1 MRYISALPALILLV
15 SLSLAISASSEVS
28 IDYSHNVKGS
38 GTIVTDYHI
47 GSGDKQNTE
56 ASGIVRGT
64 GDMLNKYLFQ
74 AGNNSENATIE
85 DEFTMSKRSPINVS
99 RPMIANYPQIPSPGA
114 PNLVFT
120 GTAWAE
126 KVTLPI
132 NGPSTFGRSNNTTL

>member
-1 MRYISALPALILLV
+1 MLLAMILLA
-15 SLSLAISASSEVS
+15 SLAITASSEVS

-56 ASGIVRGT
+56 ASGSVRGT
-64 GDMLNKYLFQ
+64 GDMLNKYMFQ
-74 AGNNSENATIE
+74 GGNNSENATIE
-85 DEFTMSKRSPINVS
+85 DEFMMSRRNPINNS
-99 RPMIANYPQIPSPGA
+99 RPMVASYPQIPSSSA
-114 PNLVFT
+114 PNFVFT

-132 NGPSTFGRSNNTTL
+132 PINGLNESGKPNNTTSVMK